1 MAKKKLLSEAQVR
14 KFMGLANLDAN
25 MSSNFISENWGEKED
40 EYKRHDV
47 DGVEKKAGDE
57 DGHYKD
63 YEMNEEEEE
72 VSMDVEAEMEEPD
85 AEGGDDGVDVE
96 LDEDEVTAAKAALD
110 QVSAVLAKLLGDSEG
125 AADEMEMDAEM
136 PPMDMDVEA
145 EEEIELEEKKDKNW
159 GGNKGDYKRRDVDG
173 VEKKVGDKDGH
184 YKDYEMDE
192 AKIVAEVTRRVAKR
206 LNEAVRAQKKA
217 NKLLGK

>member
-14 KFMGLANLDAN
+14 KFMGLANIDAG
-25 MSSNFISENWGEKED
+25 MSSNFISENWGSKED

-47 DGVEKKAGDE
+47 DGVEKKA
-57 DGHYKD
+57 
-63 YEMNEEEEE
+63 
-72 VSMDVEAEMEEPD
+72 
-85 AEGGDDGVDVE
+85 
-96 LDEDEVTAAKAALD
+96 
-110 QVSAVLAKLLGDSEG
+110 
-125 AADEMEMDAEM
+125 
-136 PPMDMDVEA
+136 
-145 EEEIELEEKKDKNW
+145 
-159 GGNKGDYKRRDVDG
+159 
-173 VEKKVGDKDGH
+173 GDKDGH